1 MGSGSISFGPRPRPV
16 ESRTDLSAP
25 ASLRGS
31 GVHAQVVAYLVTGRA
46 DGSCRLHSRSR
57 LTNPSSRN
65 RNATSNSALLGGDP
79 AGALQVGVRAFRGP
93 FAAISTPQFTRI
105 FCFNN
110 AFRDLLPKYLTPF
123 QFFFFMIFVLLFHP
137 SRTAAAALPILVF
150 SVFRPLSANIRKE
163 PRGLRLA
170 RLLF

>member
-46 DGSCRLHSRSR
+46 DGSSRLHSRSR

-93 FAAISTPQFTRI
+93 FAAVSTPLFLRPFR
-105 FCFNN
+105 FCD
-110 AFRDLLPKYLTPF
+110 AFRDLLDSVS
-123 QFFFFMIFVLLFHP
+123 FFSMIFVSFFHP
-137 SRTAAAALPILVF
+137 SRTDAAALPILPFF
-150 SVFRPLSANIRKE
+150 SSFGRCPQNSE
-163 PRGLRLA
+163 TSFSGYG
-170 RLLF
+170 